1 MASSYYIPG
10 EQRAAKVRQLF
21 AAIAGRYDFLN
32 DLQSLGLHRRWK
44 RRMVR
49 MSGARPGTRALDV
62 CCGTGDIALMLARVG
77 ARVTGLDF
85 SGAML
90 AVARRRLEKEAV
102 RPPVEFIEGD
112 AMKLPF
118 ADNTFDVVTVA
129 YGLRN
134 LADWEAGL
142 REMQRVAAPGGRL
155 VVLDFG
161 KPSNP
166 LWRLLYFT
174 YLRLVVPLL
183 GRVFCGDADA
193 YGYILESLRH
203 YPAQA
208 GLHAKMSETGLENV
222 QTTNLLGGIMS
233 LTQAAKPGSNS
244 HHGPVPA

>member
-49 MSGARPGTRALDV
+49 MCGARPGIRALDV
-62 CCGTGDIALMLARVG
+62 CCGTGDITLRMARAG

-85 SGAML
+85 SEAML
-90 AVARRRLEKEAV
+90 VVARRRLEKE
-102 RPPVEFIEGD
+102 PVQPRVDFIEGD

-134 LADWEAGL
+134 QADWECGL

-208 GLHAKMSETGLENV
+208 GLHAKMSQAGLENV

-233 LTQAAKPGSNS
+233 LTQAVKPGESRCQ
-244 HHGPVPA
+244 GCGG

>member
-49 MSGARPGTRALDV
+49 MSGAGPGTRVLDV
-62 CCGTGDIALMLARVG
+62 CCGTGDITLRMARAG

-90 AVARRRLEKEAV
+90 AVARRRLEKE
-102 RPPVEFIEGD
+102 PVQPRVDFIEGD

-134 LADWEAGL
+134 LADWECGL

-208 GLHAKMSETGLENV
+208 GLHAKMSGAGLENV
-222 QTTNLLGGIMS
+222 QTINLLGGIMS
-233 LTQAAKPGSNS
+233 LTQAVKPGESRCQ
-244 HHGPVPA
+244 GCGG